1 MDWAFLP
8 KYHHNSYFCNVFI
21 YNNNT
26 IKEDSNEEFESIYK
40 QESITNN
47 DISKS
52 HNIIRKIEFDNDNN
66 ANNLKSNDYYY
77 TSEKKDVNILLSQ
90 SEDILNSQL
99 DKEIANNNINLLSYF
114 KNIIKNYAPFM
125 I

>member
-1 MDWAFLP
+1 MNNKIDDIFNN
-8 KYHHNSYFCNVFI
+8 HNI